1 MKEFG
6 GKILLFFSSARVVLS
21 VISFCF
27 LLWRRESVDVFRRLT
42 LDFHFLW
49 HRYQMSPELIRFYP
63 TSCVFPNFPIGSW
76 CVSQSHV
83 NQVLLGQVATQIPTH
98 TKLLG

>member
-27 LLWRRESVDVFRRLT
+27 LLWRIESVDVFRRPHLI
-42 LDFHFLW
+42 FIFLAPL
-49 HRYQMSPELIRFYP
+49 SNVIGLI
-63 TSCVFPNFPIGSW
+63 
-76 CVSQSHV
+76 
-83 NQVLLGQVATQIPTH
+83 
-98 TKLLG
+98 